1 MTKNPSVHRTS
12 DLVHY
17 RQAKAN
23 QKKRNMAKL
32 REDIAELERQ
42 LKHHPLA
49 VITLNA
55 RIKEK
60 RKKLDELS
68 KKIKKTQRAPT
79 QVAENAEEILEKRSK
94 KGVRGLSNLALK
106 ERSLQ
111 KAVERDQTLR
121 STRHRRHAPYSER
134 DVNASHISPK
144 FRTTKC
150 VDAGKVGSKEKI
162 GSGCHGQVSL
172 RKQDVYLC
180 KWHYDVRCGM
190 YLGL

>member
-1 MTKNPSVHRTS
+1 
-12 DLVHY
+12 
-17 RQAKAN
+17 
-23 QKKRNMAKL
+23 MAKL

-111 KAVERDQTLR
+111 KAVEHDQTLYGHG
-121 STRHRRHAPYSER
+121 RHRRLYSER

-190 YLGL
+190 FLGL